1 MTWGSTV
8 KRLAFSFAV
17 IGLMFCNV
25 AHGSGLETFDNLTVI
40 EDNAISGFQGLI
52 GVNMA
57 AGDNHAQVNM
67 HLIGVGNTLQPGVIY
82 QSTQTWDNIPGE
94 ASDLIGEYAFQ
105 SSSGIVSVNQAAGS
119 GSAEANLVRIGYGAT
134 IPLDATVLQQVVGSA
149 SQELKG
155 INGESFRTD
164 IIGEHAFE
172 NSQGIVQVNQ
182 SAGVAN
188 AVSNSLVINLNMN

>member
-8 KRLAFSFAV
+8 KRLSFLFA
-17 IGLMFCNV
+17 IPGLIFCNV
-25 AHGSGLETFDNLTVI
+25 AHGSGLETFDNLAVI
-40 EDNAISGFQGLI
+40 ESSAVSDFQGAI

-67 HLIGVGNTLQPGVIY
+67 HLIGLENSLQGGLIY
-82 QSTQTWDNIPGE
+82 QSTRAWNNVPGE

-134 IPLDATVLQQVVGSA
+134 IPLDATVLRQVVGSA

-155 INGESFRTD
+155 VSGESIRTD
-164 IIGEHAFE
+164 LIGDHAFE
-172 NSQGIVQVNQ
+172 NSRGIVQVNQ
-182 SAGVAN
+182 SSGVAN
-188 AVSNSLVINLNMN
+188 AVSNSLVINVNMQ